1 MADINHDG
9 HPPTV
14 VMTSGKASR
23 SDVKPTPKEVTLRI
37 NPSPKKRLSILFS
50 FPILFLLAIPFWWYT
65 TSIERLPLPTDRI
78 DDLGLFGFP
87 EITTKILVTADQAA
101 FPTPPPGKAVFEVP
115 VILQSLG
122 KEVIKGVDGIY
133 ERQRPKKWRDW
144 ELVYEDDKTHPA
156 PLRIHIRRF
165 EHANT
170 SWPLEPYVQPPESG
184 LMTSGI
190 PAGTLV
196 IPVHPDQVGDR
207 FLKQH
212 YKIALINSILS
223 LFPDQPPSIPLR
235 ALKYSPN
242 ITLSFVLLNED
253 ASDGSY
259 VRRWDIKEAIHEHI
273 LPHLEPLKNVFN
285 FTIESQILYHAPL
298 TFEPT
303 YQSVPSAQNQNQNQ
317 NQDDQVAKA
326 IEAASQGDS
335 DAELVARELI
345 DGRVEKAYI
354 IDEEMMKIFV
364 NSEKWS
370 LDSGSTNNPV
380 LRFLLYVPKESH
392 RPMRLSTS
400 DSAQSFLLPQFGGVV
415 LLNTP
420 PSLAS
425 SEAYGLPLAALAPS
439 FHLFTQH
446 LYSLLA
452 LPTLIDPGKIHP
464 PPPASPLHPPS
475 PLWQCITP
483 WQVYQV
489 YLSRGKENADEALKT
504 LVGIKRLVAK
514 IREMKVGE
522 GVRGKVNGAVE
533 RLERLS
539 TAQSAL
545 DNFILTRDAVGL
557 ANRAF
562 FDPSMMGLLYFPDE
576 HKFAVYTPLFAPIAV
591 PLLLGLLKELIAWK
605 KRRSAKAKAAA
616 NADDNVVGEDNN
628 LEPRGGA
635 DTRMEDTPIRTEV
648 QVEAPSLAPAVFDV
662 SLSRGSVD
670 GNASV
675 ANDGGISSEQS
686 GTGTRVLRSRGKR

>member
-1 MADINHDG
+1 MAVTGQDQDD
-9 HPPTV
+9 PPAV
-14 VMTSGKASR
+14 AAQPR
-23 SDVKPTPKEVTLRI
+23 SAITESSKPTPKEVTARI
-37 NPSPKKRLSILFS
+37 NPSSKKRLSILLS

-65 TSIERLPLPTDRI
+65 TSIERLPLPTARI
-78 DDLGLFGFP
+78 DGLGGVGFP
-87 EITTKILVTADQAA
+87 ELKTKILLTGDQAA
-101 FPTPPPGKAVFEVP
+101 FPTPPPGKAVFELP

-122 KEVIKGVDGIY
+122 KEVTKGVDGIY
-133 ERQRPKKWRDW
+133 ERQRPKKRRTW
-144 ELVYEDDKTHPA
+144 ELVYADDKANPA
-156 PLRIHIRRF
+156 PLRVHIRRF
-165 EHANT
+165 EHANI
-170 SWPLEPYVQPPESG
+170 SWPLEPYVQPPERG

-196 IPVHPDQVGDR
+196 IPVHPDQVADR

-253 ASDGSY
+253 ASEGSY
-259 VRRWDIKEAIHEHI
+259 VRGWDIEAAVQEHI
-273 LPHLEPLKNVFN
+273 LPHLEPLKDVFN
-285 FTIESQILYHAPL
+285 FTIESQLLYHAPL

-303 YQSVPSAQNQNQNQ
+303 YQAMPRPRNKQ
-317 NQDDQVAKA
+317 
-326 IEAASQGDS
+326 IEQALDAASQGNDE
-335 DAELVARELI
+335 AEIVAKELI
-345 DGRVEKAYI
+345 DEELEKGYI
-354 IDEEMMKIFV
+354 IDEEMMKVFV

-380 LRFLLYVPKESH
+380 LRFLVYVPKETH

-400 DSAQSFLLPQFGGVV
+400 ESAQSFLLPQFGGVV
-415 LLNTP
+415 LLNP
-420 PSLAS
+420 PSSLPP
-425 SEAYGLPLAALAPS
+425 SEAYDLPLAALAPS
-439 FHLFTQH
+439 VHLFTQH

-452 LPTLIDPGKIHP
+452 LPTLLDPGKIHP
-464 PPPASPLHPPS
+464 PPPASPFHPPS
-475 PLWQCITP
+475 PLWQGITP

-489 YLSRGKENADEALKT
+489 YLSRGKENAEEAIKT

-533 RLERLS
+533 RLEKVSALS
-539 TAQSAL
+539 TAQSAVE
-545 DNFILTRDAVGL
+545 NFILTRDAVGL

-591 PLLLGLLKELIAWK
+591 PLILGLLKELIAWRK
-605 KRRSAKAKAAA
+605 RRRSAKIRGQADAAHGPEPGVEAGAVVHQVDAEKSGVQSGVGDLDDTGLIEGVRLGAPVDEDEDEDGLAAKT
-616 NADDNVVGEDNN
+616 DKTVTSEQRR
-628 LEPRGGA
+628 EPR
-635 DTRMEDTPIRTEV
+635 P
-648 QVEAPSLAPAVFDV
+648 
-662 SLSRGSVD
+662 
-670 GNASV
+670 
-675 ANDGGISSEQS
+675 
-686 GTGTRVLRSRGKR
+686 RVLRSRGKR